1 MNILTQHN
9 FDYDMAKFSILYPT
23 VLLIPE
29 QRSKFL
35 KAIDE
40 DKMLLG
46 RIVREAVIDLK
57 GCKQDEINAVIN
69 ELRQALSE
77 RIKPEDLKVFQRRF
91 EKMQID
97 FPDDIQ
103 QMLEDADEFS
113 KQVRKQINPTMS
125 LEKRLTLE

>member
-125 LEKRLTLE
+125 LEKRLTL

>member
-40 DKMLLG
+40 DKLLLG

-91 EKMQID
+91 EKM
-97 FPDDIQ
+97 
-103 QMLEDADEFS
+103 
-113 KQVRKQINPTMS
+113 
-125 LEKRLTLE
+125 